1 MKNIKIG
8 VWLLIG
14 LISSAV
20 QAQNTNLMLWE
31 ENLEQLA
38 TEAESTDWEDEL
50 EELSHRLTQKLNLN
64 TATRQQLEIF
74 PFLSDIQVENLL
86 AYVYIH
92 GDMQT
97 LYELQL
103 VEEMDK
109 ATTAINANAAGFTAT
124 PLARTQN
131 TRPCAHAAPKQLNK
145 TAFRK

>member
-14 LISSAV
+14 LISSVV

-64 TATRQQLEIF
+64 TATRQQLEMF

-103 VEEMDK
+103 VEEMV
-109 ATTAINANAAGFTAT
+109 
-124 PLARTQN
+124 
-131 TRPCAHAAPKQLNK
+131 
-145 TAFRK
+145 